1 MAREFEGMAEA
12 LQIPA
17 SVLNKLDKVDEKI
30 NKIATD
36 SENMAKAFQS
46 AMTRMGTGVD
56 GLLKKLQA
64 MQPTINKLDIS
75 KFAQG
80 VQNVGRGTTQVE
92 QFAAAIAKA
101 AAAINKYNA
110 ENRKRT
116 DVDNSKQIAQLNKEI
131 EAMRKR
137 TQQLEEYINKQ
148 RQVNQGGG
156 RRGGGSSSTGINS
169 DTKALNAYNRAMAA
183 SEALVTQRINKIA
196 KLRQAEEML
205 RNASGNYATQLN
217 RIRQEIARLNKL
229 NEGQVDSYGR
239 VVRSQKKLMN
249 ISQQLARQ
257 LALVFSVSSITG
269 FINKMIQVR
278 GEFELQQTALT
289 SILDSKDKA
298 NELFAQITDL
308 AVQSPYTIKELNS
321 YTKQLA
327 AYQIQYE
334 DLYDTLK
341 RLADVSSGLGVDMG
355 RLILAFGQVKAA
367 NFLRGCLGYDT
378 PVMLYDGTI
387 KKVQDIKVGDVLI
400 NENGEAVNVLEL
412 IHGRETMYLVEQVS
426 GKDRFSY
433 RVNRNHILTL
443 WNVQEQNLE
452 DVYVYDYLKNTEA
465 YLGLKIV
472 GGKKVYYD
480 IEVTK
485 DKIDDYYGFVLD
497 GNKRFRLG
505 DGTVTHNTEVRQFTE
520 AGLNILGELAKYYS
534 ELEGRMISVG
544 EVQEM
549 VSKRM
554 VSFGDV
560 EEVFKRVTS
569 AGGMFYDMQL
579 KQSQT
584 LRGQMMNLQ
593 DQYDLMLNELG
604 QSSQGMIN
612 DFISFV
618 KSALE
623 NWETIAQVMRP
634 ILGFLG
640 TYFLLTNKWFG
651 LIPMGV
657 KVWTALKTVLAS
669 IPPIQRMMNLQQQKF
684 NKLTKTNMWLLVL
697 GLIATAVWEV
707 IEAFNAANKKTEEF
721 NRIADEAH
729 NDAKL
734 SIAQYRRLAN
744 TVTDTTKTY
753 QEQEAALRELQ
764 RVYQDILPDQYL
776 QIDSI
781 RALEGEYEGAEQAIL
796 NYMKA
801 RAQERQI
808 NFIEEE
814 YGQNVQDT
822 RNNLIE
828 DIQSRVDK
836 LYDITIPEIDLG
848 YLIDK
853 AEKEIEEGTI
863 KDYMSFYDKLIEL
876 VSGYL
881 DKEVEHL
888 GLTETSLAYFNQV
901 KGMYGAISNV
911 LQGNTVGFGSQIER
925 EMQTMRDDTQN
936 VTDEMNRLLN
946 VISHMDEVGAD
957 GVLIT
962 EKQVKEAKKNLAE
975 LLKNYG
981 ITIDEINK
989 LTGDAW
995 EIRDVIDKFTR
1006 AILKGLQNL
1015 FAKLKTSSLN
1025 GFGNI
1030 LRGITDIDDEIK
1042 KMDNT
1047 PFQDYVEG
1055 MIEDAAKLEKI
1066 DLGRFVRYLPQDME
1080 TVDEFTKRIKNKIEQ
1095 LESDITKYDKHP
1107 SLIQQWFGKPE
1118 ERDKAERE
1126 LNVLRIVLAG
1136 LVDEANKNRGRGTDP
1151 RLKQLEDNIKLLEDA
1166 YKRYKELNEELSDTE
1181 SAQMTR
1187 NMFEG
1192 TPIGDV
1198 VATMTFDASGMI
1210 EGLQALY
1217 EQASKG
1223 VSTPLAKSMDD
1234 ARKEASRPFETEL
1247 LITPRVKAREEW
1259 EKTIDSFFDQYDL
1272 SVELMDTGLSKDL
1285 IQNLFDVDIF
1295 DLDTL
1300 KQKIQSLQPIFEK
1313 AGLNWEEVWEDAE
1326 ERLTSKTEEELEKR
1340 LKKYAE
1346 YLAKA
1351 TDQTLLVQKK
1361 TGFAITEA
1369 TKLFNSGKLDAGQ
1382 YATLLKT
1389 LISDMN
1395 NQISEINVEKFKD
1408 SAEYIRAMGDMT
1420 LYSKKQLEEMSRKIQ
1435 ELITTSAGNIN
1446 AEDLKVYQEA
1456 LEKINEQ
1463 IRLFDAPLSN
1473 NPFAKVAELNDL
1485 QRQFNDLQQRQNDL
1499 LRERDA
1505 IQARLDDATKN
1516 LADLQARQ
1524 KANPQENLLSEISDA
1539 QENMRVLTEES
1550 EKINGNIKK
1559 TEGEMGNVSAKAK
1572 EIAENMNISIAKLQ
1586 NVVSGITGAID
1597 NMNNLYQGI
1606 SSLAESF
1613 GADTD
1618 EGAWASIGIAM
1629 DGLSEA
1635 GQNLQGAMAS
1645 LMAGDPFGVAVGLF
1659 NVVGSIVK
1667 MFNNIHDNKRQQQIE
1682 KEQDIVEDLQRAYKK
1697 LEKAIDDAYS
1707 TDTLKSANQAAL
1719 KNLDQQEAS
1728 IKKMMAL
1735 EQDKKDTDEDAIKE
1749 YQNQLDELEE
1759 TRKQLIEEMQ
1769 STLTGGIFDD
1779 IISTAEQFTQ
1789 AWLDAFNE
1797 TGDGLKGLEEN
1808 FDELLRT
1815 LLIRQAAMQVVSPL
1829 IEKMA
1834 EELKKYIN
1842 VDDADF
1848 TTPEAEAWANY
1859 SKSLLEPMSE
1869 SLKNMFTAWKN
1880 AGLDIFGSDELSGL
1894 QKGIQSITEETALA
1908 LEALL
1913 NSIRFYVSDIRTVT
1927 RNMYSILFETPEM
1940 SPYYQQMLLQTQ
1952 YLRSINDLVIATS
1965 TYSTNNGRVL
1975 KVKVV

>member
-1 MAREFEGMAEA
+1 MAGEFEGMAQA
-12 LQIPA
+12 LQIPQ
-17 SVLNKLDKVDEKI
+17 SVLNNI
-30 NKIATD
+30 NKIDQKINLIASD
-36 SENMAKAFQS
+36 SEKMATHFTS
-46 AMTRMGTGVD
+46 AITRMGTGAGD
-56 GLLKKLQA
+56 LLQRLQSI
-64 MQPTINKLDIS
+64 QNIINTLGGTKMSGIGNVS
-75 KFAQG
+75 KGFTEASK
-80 VQNVGRGTTQVE
+80 
-92 QFAAAIAKA
+92 AAESTANSIAKA
-101 AAAINKYNA
+101 A
-110 ENRKRT
+110 
-116 DVDNSKQIAQLNKEI
+116 
-131 EAMRKR
+131 EAMNRYGN
-137 TQQLEEYINKQ
+137 T
-148 RQVNQGGG
+148 
-156 RRGGGSSSTGINS
+156 S
-169 DTKALNAYNRAMAA
+169 TKAGKKSTFDRERQEYVERYKMY
-183 SEALVTQRINKIA
+183 ERMFDQIKRVEQQQA
-196 KLRQAEEML
+196 KLDSRLRRSNYQSYVTSTEGALRTAGRANTFAQREQAIKNLESAMK
-205 RNASGNYATQLN
+205 
-217 RIRQEIARLNKL
+217 RLNVSDKNYEANL
-229 NEGQVDSYGR
+229 KRLATAYKNLRKQQEAF
-239 VVRSQKKLMN
+239 QKNMGK
-249 ISQQLARQ
+249 ISQSSHNLMDISGQLARR
-257 LALVFSVSSITG
+257 LALVFSVSAITG

-278 GEFELQQTALT
+278 GEFELQQTALA

-367 NFLRGCLGYDT
+367 NFLRG
-378 PVMLYDGTI
+378 
-387 KKVQDIKVGDVLI
+387 
-400 NENGEAVNVLEL
+400 
-412 IHGRETMYLVEQVS
+412 
-426 GKDRFSY
+426 
-433 RVNRNHILTL
+433 
-443 WNVQEQNLE
+443 
-452 DVYVYDYLKNTEA
+452 
-465 YLGLKIV
+465 
-472 GGKKVYYD
+472 
-480 IEVTK
+480 
-485 DKIDDYYGFVLD
+485 
-497 GNKRFRLG
+497 
-505 DGTVTHNTEVRQFTE
+505 TEVRQFTE

-753 QEQEAALRELQ
+753 QEQEAALKELQ

-781 RALEGEYEGAEQAIL
+781 RALKGEYEGAEQAIL

-808 NFIEEE
+808 EYIEKE
-814 YGQNVQDT
+814 YGQEVQDT
-822 RNNLIE
+822 RQQMNTLI
-828 DIQSRVDK
+828 Q
-836 LYDITIPEIDLG
+836 
-848 YLIDK
+848 
-853 AEKEIEEGTI
+853 
-863 KDYMSFYDKLIEL
+863 
-876 VSGYL
+876 
-881 DKEVEHL
+881 
-888 GLTETSLAYFNQV
+888 NQV
-901 KGMYGAISNV
+901 KINTDVVIPAIDIDKMLDTLEEEVKEGLIKNEDAFNKRINELIQKYLSLDKPFQYHFNTEGGVNLYQDLRDMYDRINAV
-911 LQGNTVGFGSQIER
+911 LSGNTVGFGSQIER
-925 EMQTMRDDTQN
+925 EMQTMRDDTQD
-936 VTDEMNRLLN
+936 VIDEMNRLLN

-995 EIRDVIDKFTR
+995 EIRDVSDKFTR
-1006 AILKGLQNL
+1006 AILKGLQNS

-1025 GFGNI
+1025 GFANI

-1118 ERDKAERE
+1118 ERDEAERE

-1136 LVDEANKNRGRGTDP
+1136 LVDEANKNRGSGKDQ
-1151 RLKQLEDNIKLLEDA
+1151 RLKQLEDNIKLLEEA

-1187 NMFEG
+1187 EMFEG
-1192 TPIGDV
+1192 TPVEDV

-1223 VSTPLAKSMDD
+1223 VSTTLAKSMDD
-1234 ARKEASRPFETEL
+1234 ARKDASRPFETEL

-1259 EKTIDSFFDQYDL
+1259 EKTMDSFFDQYDL

-1300 KQKIQSLQPIFEK
+1300 KQKIQSLQPIFEA
-1313 AGLNWEEVWEDAE
+1313 AGLNWQEVWEKVE
-1326 ERLTSKTEEELEKR
+1326 ERLTSKTEEELQKR

-1351 TDQTLLVQKK
+1351 TDQTLLVQQK

-1369 TKLFNSGKLDAGQ
+1369 TKLFNSGKFDAGQ
-1382 YATLLKT
+1382 YATILKT

-1395 NQISEINVEKFKD
+1395 DQISEINVEKFKD

-1420 LYSKKQLEEMSRKIQ
+1420 LYSKKQLEEMSRKIRD
-1435 ELITTSAGNIN
+1435 LITTSAGNIN

-1485 QRQFNDLQQRQNDL
+1485 QRQFNDLQQKQNDL
-1499 LRERDA
+1499 LRDRDA
-1505 IQARLDDATKN
+1505 TQAKLDDATKN

-1524 KANPQENLLSEISDA
+1524 KANPKVDLSSEISDA
-1539 QENMRVLTEES
+1539 QENMRKLIEDSEE
-1550 EKINGNIKK
+1550 INGNIKK
-1559 TEGEMGNVSAKAK
+1559 AEVEMGNVSAKAK
-1572 EIAENMNISIAKLQ
+1572 EIAGNMNISIAKLQ

-1629 DGLSEA
+1629 NGLSEA

-1645 LMAGDPFGVAVGLF
+1645 LRAGDPFGVAVGLF

-1667 MFNNIHDNKRQQQIE
+1667 MFNKIHDNNRQQQIE
-1682 KEQDIVEDLQRAYKK
+1682 KEQDKVEALQRAYKK

-1728 IKKMMAL
+1728 IRKMMAL

-1759 TRKQLIEEMQ
+1759 TREQLIEDMQ

-1815 LLIRQAAMQVVSPL
+1815 LLIRQATMQVVSPL
-1829 IEKMA
+1829 VEKMA
-1834 EELKKYIN
+1834 KELGKYIN
-1842 VDDADF
+1842 VDDADL
-1848 TTPEAEAWANY
+1848 TLPEAEAWANY

-1869 SLKNMFTAWKN
+1869 NLKNIFTALKN

-1913 NSIRFYVSDIRTVT
+1913 NSIRFYVSDIRTVN

>member
-1 MAREFEGMAEA
+1 MAGEFEGMAQA
-12 LQIPA
+12 LQIPQ
-17 SVLNKLDKVDEKI
+17 SVLNNIDKIDKKI
-30 NKIATD
+30 NLIASD
-36 SENMAKAFQS
+36 SEKMATHFMS
-46 AMTRMGTGVD
+46 AMTRMGTGAGD
-56 GLLKKLQA
+56 LLQRLQSIQNIINTLGDTKMGGIGNVSKGFTEASKAAESTANSITKAAEAMNRYGNTSTKAGKKSTFDRERQEYVERYKMYERMFDQIKRVEQQQA
-64 MQPTINKLDIS
+64 KLDS
-75 KFAQG
+75 RLRRSNYQSYVTSTEGALRTAGRANTFAQ
-80 VQNVGRGTTQVE
+80 RE
-92 QFAAAIAKA
+92 QAIK
-101 AAAINKYNA
+101 NL
-110 ENRKRT
+110 E
-116 DVDNSKQIAQLNKEI
+116 S
-131 EAMRKR
+131 AMK
-137 TQQLEEYINKQ
+137 
-148 RQVNQGGG
+148 
-156 RRGGGSSSTGINS
+156 
-169 DTKALNAYNRAMAA
+169 
-183 SEALVTQRINKIA
+183 
-196 KLRQAEEML
+196 
-205 RNASGNYATQLN
+205 
-217 RIRQEIARLNKL
+217 RLNVSDKNYEANL
-229 NEGQVDSYGR
+229 KRLTTAYKNLRKQQEAFQKNMGKV
-239 VVRSQKKLMN
+239 SQSSHNLMD
-249 ISQQLARQ
+249 ISGQLARR

-278 GEFELQQTALT
+278 GEFELQQTALA

-367 NFLRGCLGYDT
+367 NFLRG
-378 PVMLYDGTI
+378 
-387 KKVQDIKVGDVLI
+387 
-400 NENGEAVNVLEL
+400 
-412 IHGRETMYLVEQVS
+412 
-426 GKDRFSY
+426 
-433 RVNRNHILTL
+433 
-443 WNVQEQNLE
+443 
-452 DVYVYDYLKNTEA
+452 
-465 YLGLKIV
+465 
-472 GGKKVYYD
+472 
-480 IEVTK
+480 
-485 DKIDDYYGFVLD
+485 
-497 GNKRFRLG
+497 
-505 DGTVTHNTEVRQFTE
+505 TEVRQFTE

-569 AGGMFYDMQL
+569 AGGMFYDMQI

-651 LIPMGV
+651 LIPIGV

-669 IPPIQRMMNLQQQKF
+669 IPPIQHMMNLQQQKF

-707 IEAFNAANKKTEEF
+707 IEAFNAANKKAEEF

-753 QEQEAALRELQ
+753 QEQEAALKELQ

-781 RALEGEYEGAEQAIL
+781 RALKGEYEGAEQAIL

-822 RNNLIE
+822 RDNLIE
-828 DIQSRVDK
+828 DIQSRVAK
-836 LYDITIPEIDLG
+836 LYDVTIPEIDLG
-848 YLIDK
+848 NLIDK

-863 KDYMSFYDKLIEL
+863 KYYGDFYDKLTEL

-888 GLTETSLAYFNQV
+888 GVTETSLAYFNQV
-901 KGMYGAISNV
+901 KGMYDAISNV

-925 EMQTMRDDTQN
+925 EMQTMRDDTQD
-936 VTDEMNRLLN
+936 VIDEMNRLLN

-995 EIRDVIDKFTR
+995 EIRDVSDKFTR
-1006 AILKGLQNL
+1006 AILKGLQNS

-1025 GFGNI
+1025 GLGNI

-1118 ERDKAERE
+1118 ERDEAERE

-1136 LVDEANKNRGRGTDP
+1136 LVDEANKNRGSGKDQ
-1151 RLKQLEDNIKLLEDA
+1151 RLKQLEDNIKLLEEA

-1187 NMFEG
+1187 NMFAD
-1192 TPIGDV
+1192 TPISDV

-1223 VSTPLAKSMDD
+1223 VSTTLAKSMDD
-1234 ARKEASRPFETEL
+1234 ARKDASRPFETEVL
-1247 LITPRVKAREEW
+1247 LKPKIEERERL
-1259 EKTIDSFFDQYDL
+1259 EKQIEGMFDQYDL
-1272 SVELMDTGLSKDL
+1272 SVELMGEGLSPDL
-1285 IQNLFDVDIF
+1285 IKSLFGVNILDM
-1295 DLDTL
+1295 DTL
-1300 KQKIQSLQPIFEK
+1300 KKEIQSMQPIFEA
-1313 AGLNWEEVWEDAE
+1313 AGLNWQEVWEKVEANLTE
-1326 ERLTSKTEEELEKR
+1326 RTEKELKERLKQYAQYLNQSLSARAKAELKYRDELDKLEKTEEVAPEQKDAIKQTLKVNYEQELGKINWEEFQNSDVYTQLFKDLEYVSTAAIKR
-1340 LKKYAE
+1340 IKANLDGLKKSLGTLSPEQLKSLNE
-1346 YLAKA
+1346 YY
-1351 TDQTLLVQKK
+1351 
-1361 TGFAITEA
+1361 
-1369 TKLFNSGKLDAGQ
+1369 SKLDDE
-1382 YATLLKT
+1382 L
-1389 LISDMN
+1389 
-1395 NQISEINVEKFKD
+1395 
-1408 SAEYIRAMGDMT
+1408 
-1420 LYSKKQLEEMSRKIQ
+1420 SR
-1435 ELITTSAGNIN
+1435 
-1446 AEDLKVYQEA
+1446 
-1456 LEKINEQ
+1456 
-1463 IRLFDAPLSN
+1463 R
-1473 NPFAKVAELNDL
+1473 NPFAAMAESLRAVNAL
-1485 QRQFNDLQQRQNDL
+1485 QKKGKSKEVLEANLLTYDAEAKLLKQQ
-1499 LRERDA
+1499 
-1505 IQARLDDATKN
+1505 I
-1516 LADLQARQ
+1516 ADL
-1524 KANPQENLLSEISDA
+1524 EIIA
-1539 QENMRVLTEES
+1539 
-1550 EKINGNIKK
+1550 G
-1559 TEGEMGNVSAKAK
+1559 AK
-1572 EIAENMNISIAKLQ
+1572 ERGYDLDNMNIDVLNRVAQILGVQTSEMEKQTAEQLRQEANSKRQSLTDVQGKITDTNEDLDIYENAAKDANNLG
-1586 NVVSGITGAID
+1586 NVISKIGELGKSAFGQVSGMLDAMGVSMNENEEAIGGIID
-1597 NMNNLYQGI
+1597 GTFSIVQGI
-1606 SSLAESF
+1606 
-1613 GADTD
+1613 
-1618 EGAWASIGIAM
+1618 
-1629 DGLSEA
+1629 
-1635 GQNLQGAMAS
+1635 GQMIVMAQV
-1645 LMAGDPFGVAVGLF
+1645 FGVALNSALGIIGWIAMALQAVTMIF
-1659 NVVGSIVK
+1659 TAIAR
-1667 MFNNIHDNKRQQQIE
+1667 IHDNKIQKQIDA
-1682 KEQDIVEDLQRAYKK
+1682 EQDKVEQLQKAYKK

-1707 TDTLKSANQAAL
+1707 TDTLKSANQSAL

-1728 IKKMMAL
+1728 IRKMMEL
-1735 EQDKKDTDEDAIKE
+1735 EQDKKHPDEDAIKE
-1749 YQNQLDELEE
+1749 YQNQLDALEE
-1759 TRKQLIEEMQ
+1759 TREQLIEEMQ
-1769 STLTGGIFDD
+1769 SPLTGGIFDD
-1779 IISTAEQFTQ
+1779 IISAAEQFTQ

-1815 LLIRQAAMQVVSPL
+1815 LLIRQATMQVVSPL
-1829 IEKMA
+1829 VEKMA
-1834 EELKKYIN
+1834 KELEKYIN
-1842 VDDADF
+1842 VDDADL
-1848 TTPEAEAWANY
+1848 TVPEAEAWANY

-1869 SLKNMFTAWKN
+1869 NLKNIFTAWKN

-1913 NSIRFYVSDIRTVT
+1913 NSIRFYVSDIRTVN

>member
-1 MAREFEGMAEA
+1 MAGEFEGMAQA
-12 LQIPA
+12 LQIPQ
-17 SVLNKLDKVDEKI
+17 SVLNNIEKI
-30 NKIATD
+30 DQKINLIASD
-36 SENMAKAFQS
+36 SEKMATHFMS
-46 AMTRMGTGVD
+46 AMTRMGTGAD

-64 MQPTINKLDIS
+64 I
-75 KFAQG
+75 QG
-80 VQNVGRGTTQVE
+80 VINGLGSVNTGGLGNVGKGMGNTATQAE
-92 QFAAAIAKA
+92 KA
-101 AAAINKYNA
+101 AASISQAASALNRFVETWKGSGRVTSMLDSLATREQVNLLRELNNQAMQTSRTLTQMNRENSLEARKKANETKIASQEETNA
-110 ENRKRT
+110 TNRKMEALKRENAQT
-116 DVDNSKQIAQLNKEI
+116 KINTAEYRNYVSALTMSESSENSRLKKIERMNTVLSELQRKESLYSNEI
-131 EAMRKR
+131 EITRKKIE
-137 TQQLEEYINKQ
+137 QLTRENESLARVRDKANKQ
-148 RQVNQGGG
+148 RTDERTNTQ
-156 RRGGGSSSTGINS
+156 
-169 DTKALNAYNRAMAA
+169 ALNTYNRAMAA

-217 RIRQEIARLNKL
+217 RISQEIARLNRL

-239 VVRSQKKLMN
+239 VIRSQRNLVN
-249 ISQQLARQ
+249 TSQQLTRQ

-278 GEFELQQTALT
+278 GEFELQQTALA

-367 NFLRGCLGYDT
+367 NFLRG
-378 PVMLYDGTI
+378 
-387 KKVQDIKVGDVLI
+387 
-400 NENGEAVNVLEL
+400 
-412 IHGRETMYLVEQVS
+412 
-426 GKDRFSY
+426 
-433 RVNRNHILTL
+433 
-443 WNVQEQNLE
+443 
-452 DVYVYDYLKNTEA
+452 
-465 YLGLKIV
+465 
-472 GGKKVYYD
+472 
-480 IEVTK
+480 
-485 DKIDDYYGFVLD
+485 
-497 GNKRFRLG
+497 
-505 DGTVTHNTEVRQFTE
+505 TEVRQFTE

-707 IEAFNAANKKTEEF
+707 IEAFNAANKKAEEF

-753 QEQEAALRELQ
+753 QEQEAALQELQ

-781 RALEGEYEGAEQAIL
+781 RALKGEYEGAEQAIL

-814 YGQNVQDT
+814 YGKDVQNNREYFAEQLQELGKI
-822 RNNLIE
+822 R
-828 DIQSRVDK
+828 
-836 LYDITIPEIDLG
+836 YDITVPIIDINHWLDTLENEMREG
-848 YLIDK
+848 LIKNSGDFNRRVAALMSKYLN
-853 AEKEIEEGTI
+853 IEVNPLERG
-863 KDYMSFYDKLIEL
+863 SFIQDSFSKYYYSL
-876 VSGYL
+876 V
-881 DKEVEHL
+881 EM
-888 GLTETSLAYFNQV
+888 NN
-901 KGMYGAISNV
+901 AINNV
-911 LQGNTVGFGSQIER
+911 ISGNTVGFGSLIER
-925 EMQTMRDDTQN
+925 KMQNMRDDTQD
-936 VTDEMNRLLN
+936 VIDEMNRLLN

-995 EIRDVIDKFTR
+995 EIRDVSDKFTR
-1006 AILKGLQNL
+1006 AIFKGLQNS

-1080 TVDEFTKRIKNKIEQ
+1080 TVDEFTKRIKDKIEQ

-1118 ERDKAERE
+1118 ERDEAERE

-1136 LVDEANKNRGRGTDP
+1136 LVDEANKNRGSGKDQ
-1151 RLKQLEDNIKLLEDA
+1151 RLKQLEDNIKLLEEA

-1192 TPIGDV
+1192 TPIEDV

-1223 VSTPLAKSMDD
+1223 VSTTLAKSMDD
-1234 ARKEASRPFETEL
+1234 ARKDASRPFETEV

-1313 AGLNWEEVWEDAE
+1313 AGLNWQEVWEKVE

-1351 TDQTLLVQKK
+1351 TDQTLLVQRK

-1369 TKLFNSGKLDAGQ
+1369 TKLFNSGKFDADQ
-1382 YATLLKT
+1382 YATILKT
-1389 LISDMN
+1389 LISNMN
-1395 NQISEINVEKFKD
+1395 DQISEINVEKFKD

-1473 NPFAKVAELNDL
+1473 NPFSKVAELNDL

-1505 IQARLDDATKN
+1505 IQVKLDDATKN

-1524 KANPQENLLSEISDA
+1524 KANPKEDLSSEIADA
-1539 QENMRVLTEES
+1539 QENMRKLTEDS

-1629 DGLSEA
+1629 NGLSEA

-1645 LMAGDPFGVAVGLF
+1645 LRAGDPFGVAVGLF

-1667 MFNNIHDNKRQQQIE
+1667 MFNKIHDNKRQQQIE
-1682 KEQDIVEDLQRAYKK
+1682 KEQDKVEALQRAYKK

-1728 IKKMMAL
+1728 IRKMMAL

-1759 TRKQLIEEMQ
+1759 TREQLVEEMQ

-1829 IEKMA
+1829 VEKMA
-1834 EELKKYIN
+1834 KELEKYIN
-1842 VDDADF
+1842 VDDADL
-1848 TTPEAEAWANY
+1848 TVPEAEAWANY

-1869 SLKNMFTAWKN
+1869 NLKNIFTALKN

-1913 NSIRFYVSDIRTVT
+1913 NSIRFYVSDIRTVN